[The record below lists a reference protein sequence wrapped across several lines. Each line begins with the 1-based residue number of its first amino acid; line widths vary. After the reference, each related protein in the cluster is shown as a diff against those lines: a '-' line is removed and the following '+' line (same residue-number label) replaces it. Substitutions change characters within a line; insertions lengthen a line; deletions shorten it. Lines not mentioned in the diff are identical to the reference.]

1 MANRYGVWGQK
12 TMYGKK
18 FEGIHRS
25 AFLIDEAGKVIAAWY
40 KISPQSTVPEALKV
54 LYTATLIAP
63 RDVIPA
69 KAGIQDNTR
78 KTLDSGS
85 SPE

>member
-1 MANRYGVWGQK
+1 MQNES
-12 TMYGKK
+12 YGK
-18 FEGIHRS
+18 
-25 AFLIDEAGKVIAAWY
+25 
-40 KISPQSTVPEALKV
+40 
-54 LYTATLIAP
+54 LYTTTLIASG
-63 RDVIPA
+63 DVIPA